1 MTSEV
6 TFTSEESCGEVT
18 VRFTF
23 DGSKITK
30 QTDLVVFET
39 LYHDGAELA
48 AHADI
53 EDDGQTVTLIPPKP
67 DIPQTGD
74 NSNLGFWIGLG
85 SVALGGV
92 IACIIMYCKRK
103 KDEDDE

>member
-1 MTSEV
+1 MSFLKRYTGIKTATE
-6 TFTSEESCGEVT
+6 
-18 VRFTF
+18 
-23 DGSKITK
+23 I
-30 QTDLVVFET
+30 VVFET
-39 LYHDGAELA
+39 LYRDGTEIAD
-48 AHADI
+48 HADI
-53 EDDGQTVTLIPPKP
+53 KDDGQTVTLIPPKP